1 MKLRKKKN
9 ENPKDETAIFEEVGS
24 RYEIVEY
31 GYMGKYVY
39 YRVFYDT
46 ETKVMYS
53 YVSIYGG
60 ESGGLSVMLNADGMP
75 MLYEGEEK

>member
-1 MKLRKKKN
+1 
-9 ENPKDETAIFEEVGS
+9 
-24 RYEIVEY
+24 
-31 GYMGKYVY
+31 MGKYVY